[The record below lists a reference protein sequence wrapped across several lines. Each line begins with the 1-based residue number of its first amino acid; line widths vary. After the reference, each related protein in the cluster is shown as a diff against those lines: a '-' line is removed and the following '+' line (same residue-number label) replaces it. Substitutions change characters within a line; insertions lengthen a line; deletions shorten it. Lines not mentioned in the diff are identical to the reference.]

1 MLDRFMYKLLG
12 AVDDFFEKIDNLFT
26 KKKRRKK

>member
-1 MLDRFMYKLLG
+1 MFDRFMYKLLG
-12 AVDDFFEKIDNLFT
+12 AVDDFFAKIENLFT

>member
-1 MLDRFMYKLLG
+1 MYKLLG
-12 AVDDFFEKIDNLFT
+12 AVDDFFDKIENLFT